1 LAIIDID
8 QLLLATEEIGEES
21 IPFHLDTFD
30 IDELLDKTDN
40 WEKSIP
46 SKRRINMTTKE
57 NRYQDL
63 PEEWIE
69 LVKKAMKSNIT
80 KEEFKKFLEEKLRVN
95 KD

>member
-1 LAIIDID
+1 
-8 QLLLATEEIGEES
+8 
-21 IPFHLDTFD
+21 
-30 IDELLDKTDN
+30 
-40 WEKSIP
+40 
-46 SKRRINMTTKE
+46 MTTKE